1 MPSSAPDAPLES
13 ALEGLREHERQLS
26 GLARYDLRESL
37 GEGATSVVC
46 RAWDREL
53 RRDVAL
59 KMLRA
64 GLGPAL
70 RERFRR
76 EAQALAGVVHPNVLA
91 VYDAGERD
99 GVPYLVLE
107 LVRGRPLDLHDP
119 ARDPRERVALLE
131 RAARGVAAAHEKGFV
146 HRDLKPENLLVTDSG
161 EVKVA
166 DFGLAVAADSADRLT
181 QPGARVGTPLYMAPE
196 QVDPAARPITPRTDV
211 YALGAILYEAL
222 TGRPPHRAETL
233 AQLFRK
239 ILEEDPPRDPAI
251 PPALEGVVFK
261 ALARDPAERYPTA
274 AEFAED
280 LRRFLDGR
288 EVRARAPRPAAR
300 RLARLARSPLA
311 WLVALALA
319 AGLAGLDRARRLEE
333 ARAKALRAL
342 RERARLALDAAL
354 ELRRAGATEG
364 MRRLLPELEAAYR
377 EVSGLAE
384 AEYLLGRMYRALM
397 EDARALELQERALA
411 LDPSLAPARYERAV
425 LLSRSYAAER
435 HRLME
440 ANAPTGAD
448 DPEGRAPGLRA
459 LRERV
464 LRDCEA
470 LERASEGVGQARALA
485 ARGILAFAR
494 DRAAE
499 AEPLL
504 RKAVA
509 LDPFLEEAW
518 ETLGLASRS
527 EEVFAQALALDR
539 GYAPHWIGR
548 GRLRLERA
556 LRADPPAGDPQEAL
570 AGAEADFSEAV
581 RLLPGLYEAWRQ
593 RAIAR
598 LARASLEADRGRD
611 PRALLAAAEEDLGR
625 SLEIKPDYE
634 SAWARRGALR
644 TTRALYRAERG
655 EPPEDDFR
663 GAAADLSEALRLR
676 PTSSEALHWAAY
688 LRLQQGIWRQGRGED
703 PIPDFAD
710 AERRI
715 DEALRLYP
723 RYATA
728 WKVRREVHLRRGM
741 YRRARGEDPE
751 ADFEA
756 ADRDFRTSVELR
768 PGEAVPRAQWAFL
781 KLQRAVYD
789 AERGRNPLPAIAE
802 AERHASEAIRLNPR
816 DSGAWAHRAR
826 IRFERARRL
835 DDPPSYA
842 AAAQDARE
850 AVRINPALAPSL
862 APLLEG
868 AASRR

>member
-119 ARDPRERVALLE
+119 ARDPRKRVALLE

-539 GYAPHWIGR
+539 GYAPTGSGGAAFAWSAPCAR
-548 GRLRLERA
+548 TR
-556 LRADPPAGDPQEAL
+556 PPATRRRRSPTPRRTSRRPCACCRACTRPGARGPSPGSPARPLRRIGGGTLGPCWRPPRKTWDDPL
-570 AGAEADFSEAV
+570 KSNPTTSRPGPAEA
-581 RLLPGLYEAWRQ
+581 PCG
-593 RAIAR
+593 
-598 LARASLEADRGRD
+598 
-611 PRALLAAAEEDLGR
+611 PRAPCTAPNAASRPKTTFGAPRPTSRKPSDSGR
-625 SLEIKPDYE
+625 PL
-634 SAWARRGALR
+634 RRRCTGR
-644 TTRALYRAERG
+644 PTCGSSRG
-655 EPPEDDFR
+655 SGGR
-663 GAAADLSEALRLR
+663 GAARTRSQISPTPNGGSTRRSASTPAMRPPGRFADRCISAGACTGGPAAKTPR
-676 PTSSEALHWAAY
+676 PTSRPRIGTS
-688 LRLQQGIWRQGRGED
+688 
-703 PIPDFAD
+703 
-710 AERRI
+710 ERRWSCVPAKPSPGPNGPSSSSSAPSTTPNG
-715 DEALRLYP
+715 EGTPFRPSP
-723 RYATA
+723 RRNVT
-728 WKVRREVHLRRGM
+728 LRR
-741 YRRARGEDPE
+741 RSA
-751 ADFEA
+751 
-756 ADRDFRTSVELR
+756 
-768 PGEAVPRAQWAFL
+768 
-781 KLQRAVYD
+781 
-789 AERGRNPLPAIAE
+789 
-802 AERHASEAIRLNPR
+802 
-816 DSGAWAHRAR
+816 
-826 IRFERARRL
+826 
-835 DDPPSYA
+835 
-842 AAAQDARE
+842 
-850 AVRINPALAPSL
+850 
-862 APLLEG
+862 
-868 AASRR
+868 